1 MCVQSQHTASFCG
14 IKEVNR
20 LLFTTPFVLGALLFV
35 ARQCVCE
42 CVCLMC
48 TRVHIYDLSAAETCP
63 GSDSADG
70 GAPFFGGVCLPKEG
84 QVCVRVFAHADDYV
98 VSILSDHNTNLP
110 VKKHGE

>member
-14 IKEVNR
+14 VKPPPLYHPLCFR
-20 LLFTTPFVLGALLFV
+20 GFALCCP
-35 ARQCVCE
+35 AMCVCE
-42 CVCLMC
+42 SVCLMC
-48 TRVHIYDLSAAETCP
+48 TCVHILDLSAAETCP

-70 GAPFFGGVCLPKEG
+70 GAPFFGRVCLPKEG